1 MDRRLASVTLPWAG
15 GGPGPLVTAYSY
27 DANGQLLS
35 TQQSSGGTV
44 LRTVSSAY
52 TLTGKKASDTDANG
66 NVTRYAYDAVDRL
79 ASVTDPV
86 GNVTSLGYDALSRK
100 ISTSNLAIQANPLTR
115 QTYEPDGPLA
125 TLVIARGNSVSDT
138 TSYAYDGF
146 DRLSTTT
153 YPDSSTEALTYDA
166 DANVLTGKTRA
177 GATLAFAYDTLN
189 RRCTKTIS
197 ATAPELSPEPVED

>member
-1 MDRRLASVTLPWAG
+1 VSQADGALLVLQNPHRTERKGKGVTVIIDALVAAQLRLL
-15 GGPGPLVTAYSY
+15 
-27 DANGQLLS
+27 
-35 TQQSSGGTV
+35 
-44 LRTVSSAY
+44 
-52 TLTGKKASDTDANG
+52 
-66 NVTRYAYDAVDRL
+66 
-79 ASVTDPV
+79 SVTDPV
-86 GNVTSLGYDALSRK
+86 GNVTSFGYDALGRK

-125 TLVIARGNSVSDT
+125 TLVIARGNTVADT

-153 YPDSSTEALTYDA
+153 YPDSSTEVLTYDA